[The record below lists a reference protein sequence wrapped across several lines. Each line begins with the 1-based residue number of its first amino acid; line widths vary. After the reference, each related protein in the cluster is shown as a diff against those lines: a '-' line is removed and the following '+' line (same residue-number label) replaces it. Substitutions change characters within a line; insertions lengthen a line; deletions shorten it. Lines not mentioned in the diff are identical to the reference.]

1 MENKLLRNRVTFGLG
16 TLGRDMVYAIVSMF
30 LMFYLTDVI
39 NLPKNILWW
48 VGGIIFAARIF
59 DALTDPLMGFIIDN
73 TNTRWGKFKPW
84 LVVGT
89 ILSPIFTVLLFTD
102 FGFSGTVFIVSF
114 AVIYFMWGISYTT
127 HDISYW
133 SMLPALSVDQKER
146 EKIGSL
152 ARICANVGLFF
163 VVVGIVPITKDIL
176 GAQLGSLQKGY
187 FVFAAMISV
196 FMAMGLCV
204 TIFGVKETGIVV
216 EKKKGTPIRELFSII
231 IKNDQLFFTAIALSL
246 FMIGYITTTSFGLYY
261 FKYAYG
267 DERMFSVFSAILG
280 VSQLSGLALFPV
292 FSKKFNRKTL
302 FTAAVISMVT
312 GYIIFFFAPVNTML
326 FIGIA
331 GVLIFFGQAF
341 IQLLMTMFIADSV
354 DYGHWKLGKRND
366 SITFSL
372 QPLIYKLGGAI
383 GSGVVLAV
391 IILSGISDIEEK
403 NKVHIEALAIE
414 RQITVDEA
422 QKIFYEEHN
431 VADAV
436 SSDGLLMMKIAMFIF
451 PMICFVAS
459 YLIYRAKFKIDAK
472 FYAQILSDL
481 RGRGELAQPKAEEE
495 S

>member
-1 MENKLLRNRVTFGLG
+1 MENNSIRNRITFGLG

-30 LMFYLTDVI
+30 LIFYLTDVI
-39 NLPKNILWW
+39 NLPSSTMWW
-48 VGGIIFAARIF
+48 VAGIILAARIF

-73 TNTRWGKFKPW
+73 TKSRWGKFKPW
-84 LVVGT
+84 IAVGILTSPLFT
-89 ILSPIFTVLLFTD
+89 ILLFSD
-102 FGFSGTVFIVSF
+102 FGFHGTAYIVTF
-114 AVIYFMWGISYTT
+114 AVFYFMWGISYTT

-152 ARICANVGLFF
+152 ARICANIGLFF
-163 VVVGIVPITKDIL
+163 VVVGIVPVTKLITGKLTGIPADNL
-176 GAQLGSLQKGY
+176 ASTDLQPGY
-187 FVFAAMISV
+187 FTFAIMISIV
-196 FMAMGLCV
+196 MAMSLC
-204 TIFGVKETGIVV
+204 IALFGVKETGVV
-216 EKKKGTPIRELFSII
+216 TGKKQGTPIRELFGII

-267 DERMFSVFSAILG
+267 NEGMFSVFSAILG
-280 VSQLSGLALFPV
+280 VSQLSGLALFPI
-292 FSKKFNRKTL
+292 FSKKFDRKTL
-302 FTAAVISMVT
+302 FTGAVISMVA
-312 GYIIFFFAPVNTML
+312 GYIIFFFAPVTTMV

-341 IQLLMTMFIADSV
+341 IQLLMTMFVADSV

-383 GSGVVLAV
+383 GTGVVSV
-391 IILSGISDIEEK
+391 IILVSGIK
-403 NKVHIEALAIE
+403 EADSA
-414 RQITVDEA
+414 
-422 QKIFYEEHN
+422 
-431 VADAV
+431 ADV
-436 SSDGLLMMKIAMFIF
+436 TPEGLLMMKAAMFIF

-481 RGRGELAQPKAEEE
+481 KERGELAK
-495 S
+495 

>member
-1 MENKLLRNRVTFGLG
+1 MENYSLRNRITFGLG
-16 TLGRDMVYAIVSMF
+16 TVGRDMVYAIVSMF
-30 LMFYLTDVI
+30 LIFYLTDII
-39 NLPKNILWW
+39 NLPTRTMWW
-48 VGGIIFAARIF
+48 VAGIILIARIF

-84 LVVGT
+84 ITAGIVTSPLFT
-89 ILSPIFTVLLFTD
+89 ILLFTD
-102 FGFSGTVFIVSF
+102 FGLQGSAYIITF

-133 SMLPALSVDQKER
+133 SMLPALTVDQKER

-163 VVVGIVPITKDIL
+163 VVVGIVPITKIL
-176 GAQLGSLQKGY
+176 ADKYHAAYDTASANLQPGY
-187 FVFAAMISV
+187 FIFACIISIV
-196 FMAMGLCV
+196 MTIGLCV
-204 TIFGVKETGIVV
+204 TLFGVKETGIVTA
-216 EKKKGTPIRELFSII
+216 KKQGTPIRELFGII

-267 DERMFSVFSAILG
+267 DEGMFSVFSAILG
-280 VSQLSGLALFPV
+280 VSQLSGLALFPL
-292 FSKKFNRKTL
+292 FSKKFDRKTL
-302 FTAAVISMVT
+302 FTGAVISMVT

-341 IQLLMTMFIADSV
+341 IQLLMTMFVADTV

-383 GSGVVLAV
+383 GTGIVSA
-391 IILSGISDIEEK
+391 IIIVSGIKD
-403 NKVHIEALAIE
+403 
-414 RQITVDEA
+414 
-422 QKIFYEEHN
+422 
-431 VADAV
+431 ADTAAEV
-436 SSDGLLMMKIAMFIF
+436 SHEGILMMKIAMFIF
-451 PMICFVAS
+451 PMLCFVAS
-459 YLIYRAKFKIDAK
+459 YIIYRLKFKIDAE
-472 FYAQILSDL
+472 FYSKILSDL
-481 RGRGELAQPKAEEE
+481 RERGDLAKANEEK
-495 S
+495 